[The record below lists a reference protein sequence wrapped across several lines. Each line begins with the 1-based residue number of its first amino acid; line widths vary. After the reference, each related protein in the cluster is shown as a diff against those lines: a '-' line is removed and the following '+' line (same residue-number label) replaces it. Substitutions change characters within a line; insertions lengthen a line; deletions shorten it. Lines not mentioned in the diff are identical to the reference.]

1 MKGSLR
7 TCLSAAQGQRAGS
20 GDGQEQSPVLTRKC
34 FRCVRRPSKQAVGHK
49 LLPILH
55 PHLRPMLE
63 GKEGSG
69 LIFQKK
75 TANRESSLKKELTQ

>member
-20 GDGQEQSPVLTRKC
+20 GDGQERSPVLTRKC

-49 LLPILH
+49 LLPIPPL
-55 PHLRPMLE
+55 PPMLE

-75 TANRESSLKKELTQ
+75 TANHESSLKKELPQ